1 MITRAFIEV
10 VPTDRAQ
17 TFTILPAQWA
27 DGYFQ
32 QDIFAKNGSK
42 VDKARFWHQ
51 QTRIRHIALRKGV
64 QFGEIDIK
72 GLQKVGQTANAFKS
86 DLGLQIHLQQDS
98 LRCAC
103 SPDSTA

>member
-1 MITRAFIEV
+1 MIARAFIEV
-10 VPTDRAQ
+10 VPTDWAQ

-64 QFGEIDIK
+64 QFGEIYVK
-72 GLQKVGQTANAFKS
+72 GLKKVGQTANTFETN
-86 DLGLQIHLQQDS
+86 LGLQIHLQQDS

-103 SPDSTA
+103 SPNNTA